1 MHPCLNVDEILRL
14 IACELVASGAKGTTV
29 TLACCCKS
37 FEEPVLDALWG
48 TQDQLTPLLKCFP
61 RDAWEE
67 GDEGFVSLPA
77 AFILLALNCLVRK
90 AFKRIPTKVEW
101 AHSRKYARRMRKIM
115 VDASKDSV
123 TSDTL
128 QVLQLRTVNSPW
140 FSGLRAFHCKES
152 TKAFI
157 PFIPSFL
164 SPKTS
169 EINIGFAG
177 TSPTVAVATLI
188 SKIPTICRDLVSAVL
203 CPLPKDPVI
212 TEAVSEMVLACNRDT
227 LQVFRVDSP
236 LTEEA
241 REVVYQLPRL
251 SSLRAII
258 QGPTSLPTVTLPNLT
273 SIDVEYD
280 NGLNWLQ
287 GFRGATL
294 EKLESVIFRT
304 EANDIGDFLGAFKS
318 VALTTSIKNTL
329 SQFGFGTSRSW
340 NPSYSSLL
348 LFNQLEKIEIQF
360 SCKGG
365 CSSKIDD
372 NIIVSLGQAMPK
384 LEILCLG
391 RTPCAAPT
399 GITVNG
405 LVALACHCPRL
416 SILRIHFQV
425 ASLVEAATSAT
436 TPLPSGEP
444 VVRLEDCA
452 LTKLEVG
459 KTPIPARSGLTVAH
473 ILLHIFPRLLNIK
486 YTNQDWKTVEETI
499 QDFRRIGGFIHRTS
513 KAHLLHI

>member
-1 MHPCLNVDEILRL
+1 MHPYLNVDEILRL

-61 RDAWEE
+61 RDVWEE

-77 AFILLALNCLVRK
+77 AFILLALSCLVRK
-90 AFKRIPTKVEW
+90 AFKRIPTKVER
-101 AHSRKYARRMRKIM
+101 AHSRKYARRMQKVM
-115 VDASKDSV
+115 VDVSKDPV

-140 FSGLRAFHCKES
+140 FSGLRAFQCKGS
-152 TKAFI
+152 ARAFIPFI

-164 SPKTS
+164 SPKTTDIS
-169 EINIGFAG
+169 IGFAEA
-177 TSPTVAVATLI
+177 SPTVAVATLI
-188 SKIPTICRDLVSAVL
+188 SKVPTICPNLVSAVL
-203 CPLPKDPVI
+203 YSLPKDPVI
-212 TEAVSEMVLACNRDT
+212 TEVVSEMVLACNRDT

-241 REVVYQLPRL
+241 LEVVYQLLRL
-251 SSLRAII
+251 SNLRAII

-294 EKLESVIFRT
+294 KRLESVIFRT
-304 EANDIGDFLGAFKS
+304 EANDIGDFLGAFES
-318 VALTTSIKNTL
+318 VALTTSIKDTL
-329 SQFGFGTSRSW
+329 SQFRFGTSRSW

-348 LFNQLEKIEIQF
+348 SFNQLEKLEIHF
-360 SCKGG
+360 SCEGG
-365 CSSKIDD
+365 CSSRVDD
-372 NIIVSLGQAMPK
+372 NIIVSLARAMPK

-391 RTPCAAPT
+391 RPPCAAPT
-399 GITVNG
+399 GITVHG
-405 LVALACHCPRL
+405 LVALACLCPRL
-416 SILRIHFQV
+416 SMLRIHFQA
-425 ASLVEAATSAT
+425 ASLVEAATST
-436 TPLPSGEP
+436 TTLLPSGEQI
-444 VVRLEDCA
+444 VRPEDCA
-452 LTKLEVG
+452 LTDLEVG
-459 KTPIPARSGLTVAH
+459 KTPNPATVGVGGCPYPAPSLPSSTQHQVYESGLED
-473 ILLHIFPRLLNIK
+473 R
-486 YTNQDWKTVEETI
+486 
-499 QDFRRIGGFIHRTS
+499 
-513 KAHLLHI
+513 